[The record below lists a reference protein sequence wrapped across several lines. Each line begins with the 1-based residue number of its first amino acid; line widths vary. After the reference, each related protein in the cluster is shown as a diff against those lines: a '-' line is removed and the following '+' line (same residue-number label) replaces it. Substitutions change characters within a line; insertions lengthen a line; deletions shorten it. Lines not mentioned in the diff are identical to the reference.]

1 MFNASLVGDREL
13 VARFDMLPD
22 NVQAALEAKVTA
34 LALKLQRHI
43 VTEKLHGQVL
53 GQRSGDLAR
62 SIQEEAPIREGTGIF
77 GRVFSAGDVKY
88 ARFWEEGF
96 HGVEQVRQH
105 IRTMIFGREVDP
117 FSVGPFE
124 RRVDQDARPFMKSSL
139 AEMAEEITT
148 GLKQAVV
155 EGMRKR

>member
-1 MFNASLVGDREL
+1 MFNAALIGDREL
-13 VARFDMLPD
+13 VAHFDLLPD
-22 NVQAALEAKVTA
+22 NVRAALETKVTV
-34 LALKLQRHI
+34 LAIKLQAHI
-43 VTEKLHGQVL
+43 VTQKLHGQVL

-62 SIQEEAPIREGTGIF
+62 SIQQEAPIREGTGIF

-105 IRTMIFGREVDP
+105 MRSMIFGREVDP
-117 FSVGPFE
+117 FSVGPFQ
-124 RRVDQDARPFMKSSL
+124 RQVDQAARPFMKPSL
-139 AEMAEEITT
+139 AEMAEEIET

-155 EGMRKR
+155 EGIRKR